1 MTSTPEDQA
10 KRRKRKKSLLL
21 LASGELVRVH
31 KKTELL
37 VQGKR
42 LKVLQESA
50 HKRPKIYGDCELIG
64 ACPYVGCRHHLAID
78 VRSRT
83 NNGSGNQR
91 FALTHNWGEQ
101 DFLDAEYTCSL
112 KAAKYPKTPL
122 RLARILGITLVRTRQ
137 ILVRAML
144 KFRTR
149 YKRMFGQFDP
159 SEGNIFD
166 YRIKIKAVRLC
177 RQFSLISD
185 QKRRL
190 AA

>member
-1 MTSTPEDQA
+1 MNSTPEDQA

-21 LASGELVRVH
+21 LASGEFVRVH

-42 LKVLQESA
+42 LKVFRESSR
-50 HKRPKIYGDCELIG
+50 KRPKTYGDCEMIG

-78 VRSRT
+78 VREIT
-83 NNGSGNQR
+83 HNGSGNPR
-91 FALTHNWGEQ
+91 IALTHNWGYQ
-101 DFLDAEYTCSL
+101 DFLGAEYTCSL

-149 YKRMFGQFDP
+149 YKRLFGKFDP
-159 SEGNIFD
+159 SEDNIFD
-166 YRIKIKAVRLC
+166 YRIKIKAIRLC
-177 RQFSLISD
+177 RQFSLISA
-185 QKRRL
+185 QKRR
-190 AA
+190 